1 MATKR
6 LSDKACKAVIE
17 AFKATKGNRQQAAD
31 LMRLPVTTFK
41 SRLYDAAKRFEVPVF
56 AEEEIDLDAAI
67 AARRDK
73 NTADLQRR
81 RLKELEEK
89 AAADRTIREE
99 VFKLSARPLD
109 PPNWNPRQSKGPHKR
124 ESIVLFLSDVHMG
137 EVVSLSAM
145 GGRNSYNMKIAC
157 ARMERYFQHVIKL
170 GTEHWTGPPP
180 DSIYFVL
187 GGDLVSGE
195 IHDELAKT
203 NDLQAIPAV
212 RILAEALAAGL
223 DLLRR
228 SFPAIPIHVISVPG
242 NHGRNTK
249 KPESKEFAIN
259 SYDTLVALLLEWW
272 AATKGIKNV
281 TFSAPHTGDA
291 LVNIHGWNVLFTH
304 GDRIG
309 SRGGSGFVGPAAT
322 AARGMQKIAQD
333 YLAEGQVI
341 DVIVM
346 GHFHTPLELEYGIV
360 NPSLV
365 GPSEYSRSGRMRS
378 HPSAQWMLS
387 IHPTY
392 GIARR
397 WKILCG
403 DKSEGSIYAG
413 RA

>member
-1 MATKR
+1 MPNPGLT
-6 LSDKACKAVIE
+6 DKQCKEVLNALRKANGIKANAAALLGMPINTYRSRYDEAVRRFGAPE
-17 AFKATKGNRQQAAD
+17 APPAKDIVQARQERNASEIQRRKLEELEKQAA
-31 LMRLPVTTFK
+31 
-41 SRLYDAAKRFEVPVF
+41 
-56 AEEEIDLDAAI
+56 AE
-67 AARRDK
+67 
-73 NTADLQRR
+73 
-81 RLKELEEK
+81 
-89 AAADRTIREE
+89 RTIREA
-99 VFKLSARPLD
+99 VFKLSQRPLEPPHWNARP
-109 PPNWNPRQSKGPHKR
+109 SKTGKHR

-137 EVVSLSAM
+137 EVVSMTAM
-145 GGRNSYNMKIAC
+145 GGRNSYNMKIAA
-157 ARMERYFQHVIKL
+157 ARLERYFQHVVKL

-212 RILAEALAAGL
+212 RVLAEALAAGL
-223 DLLRR
+223 LLLRE
-228 SFPAIPIHVISVPG
+228 SFPAIPINVISVPG

-249 KPESKEFAIN
+249 KPESKEFAVN

-272 AATKGIKNV
+272 AATKGLKNV

-291 LVNIHGWNVLFTH
+291 LVTIHGWNVLFTH

-322 AARGMQKIAQD
+322 AARGMQKLVQD
-333 YLAEGQVI
+333 YLAEGRVI
-341 DVIVM
+341 DAIVM

-378 HPSAQWMLS
+378 HPAAQWMLT
-387 IHPTY
+387 IHPRY

-397 WKILCG
+397 WKIAVG
-403 DKSEGSIYAG
+403 DPSEGSIYAG
-413 RA
+413 RAA

>member
-1 MATKR
+1 MANPGLT
-6 LSDKACKAVIE
+6 DKQCQEVLDALRKANGV
-17 AFKATKGNRQQAAD
+17 KANAAA
-31 LMRLPVTTFK
+31 LMRIPVNTFR
-41 SRLYDAAKRFEVPVF
+41 SRYDEAVRRFGAPDAPPAKD
-56 AEEEIDLDAAI
+56 II
-67 AARRDK
+67 QARQEK
-73 NTADLQRR
+73 NATDIQRR
-81 RLKELEEK
+81 KLEELERQ
-89 AAADRTIREE
+89 AAADRTIREA
-99 VFKLSARPLD
+99 VFKLSERPLEPPHWNARP
-109 PPNWNPRQSKGPHKR
+109 SKGGKHR
-124 ESIVLFLSDVHMG
+124 ESIVLFLSDIHMG

-145 GGRNSYNMKIAC
+145 GGRNSYNMKIAA
-157 ARMERYFQHVIKL
+157 ARVERYFQHVVKL

-180 DSIYFVL
+180 DSIYLVL

-212 RILAEALAAGL
+212 RVLAEALAAGVL
-223 DLLRR
+223 LLRE
-228 SFPAIPIHVISVPG
+228 SFPAIPINVISVPG

-249 KPESKEFAIN
+249 KPESKEFAVN

-272 AATKGIKNV
+272 AATKGLKGV

-291 LVNIHGWNVLFTH
+291 LVTIHGWNVLFTH

-322 AARGMQKIAQD
+322 AARGMQKLVQD
-333 YLAEGQVI
+333 YLAEGRVI

-346 GHFHTPLELEYGIV
+346 GHFHTPLELEFGVV

-378 HPSAQWMLS
+378 HPAAQWMLT
-387 IHPTY
+387 IHPRY

-397 WKILCG
+397 WKIAVG
-403 DKSEGSIYAG
+403 DPSEGSIYAG
-413 RA
+413 RTG

>member
-1 MATKR
+1 MPGRRRTVEELKQIMEAFRKAKGVKAHAAKLLGMAENTYRNAYEDAATRLGNGDVPRDDIEARREQNRDLLQRKRIDELERQAAAERTVREAVFR
-6 LSDKACKAVIE
+6 LS
-17 AFKATKGNRQQAAD
+17 
-31 LMRLPVTTFK
+31 
-41 SRLYDAAKRFEVPVF
+41 SRP
-56 AEEEIDLDAAI
+56 
-67 AARRDK
+67 
-73 NTADLQRR
+73 
-81 RLKELEEK
+81 LEPP
-89 AAADRTIREE
+89 
-99 VFKLSARPLD
+99 SWNARPAKG
-109 PPNWNPRQSKGPHKR
+109 SKHR
-124 ESIVLFLSDVHMG
+124 ESIVLFLSDIHMG

-145 GGRNSYNMKIAC
+145 GGRNSYNMKIAA
-157 ARMERYFQHVIKL
+157 ARLERYFQSVVKL
-170 GTEHWTGPPP
+170 GTEHWTGPSP
-180 DSIYFVL
+180 DCIYFVL

-212 RILAEALAAGL
+212 RVLAEALAAGL
-223 DLLRR
+223 DLLRK

-242 NHGRNTK
+242 NHGRTTR
-249 KPESKEFAIN
+249 KPESKAFAIN

-272 AATKGIKNV
+272 ATTKGLKGV

-291 LVNIHGWNVLFTH
+291 LVTIHGWNVLFTH

-322 AARGMQKIAQD
+322 AARGMQKIVQD
-333 YLAEGQVI
+333 YLAEGRVI

-387 IHPTY
+387 IHPQY
-392 GIARR
+392 GVARR
-397 WKILCG
+397 WKIACG

-413 RA
+413 RAA

>member
-1 MATKR
+1 MPNPGLT
-6 LSDKACKAVIE
+6 DKQCKE
-17 AFKATKGNRQQAAD
+17 ALEALRKANGVKA
-31 LMRLPVTTFK
+31 
-41 SRLYDAAKRFEVPVF
+41 DAAVLMGIPVNTFRSRYDEAVRRFGAPESPQPKDIIK
-56 AEEEIDLDAAI
+56 ARQERNASEI
-67 AARRDK
+67 
-73 NTADLQRR
+73 QRR
-81 RLKELEEK
+81 KLEELERH
-89 AAADRTIREE
+89 AAAERTIREA
-99 VFKLSARPLD
+99 VFKLSERPLE
-109 PPNWNPRQSKGPHKR
+109 PPSWKPAPAKGGKR
-124 ESIVLFLSDVHMG
+124 ESIILFLSDVHMG

-157 ARMERYFQHVIKL
+157 ARLERYFQHVIKL

-195 IHDELAKT
+195 IHEELAKT

-249 KPESKEFAIN
+249 KPEAKEFAIN

-272 AATKGIKNV
+272 ASTKGLKGM

-341 DVIVM
+341 DVIIM
-346 GHFHTPLELEYGIV
+346 GHFHTPLELEYGLV

-378 HPSAQWMLS
+378 HPAAQWMLS

-413 RA
+413 RV